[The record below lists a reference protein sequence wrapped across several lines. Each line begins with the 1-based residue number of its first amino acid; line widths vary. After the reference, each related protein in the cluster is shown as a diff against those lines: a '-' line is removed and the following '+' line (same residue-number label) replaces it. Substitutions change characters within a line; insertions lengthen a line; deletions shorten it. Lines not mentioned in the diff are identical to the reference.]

1 MERKKKMGRPTDDP
15 KGNDIRVRV
24 NDELYAKISE
34 YSEKHNIT
42 KAEAIRNILTQHLN
56 EK

>member
-1 MERKKKMGRPTDDP
+1 MEQKKKMGRPTDDP

-34 YSEKHNIT
+34 YSEKHTIT

>member
-1 MERKKKMGRPTDDP
+1 MGRPTGDP
-15 KGNDIRVRV
+15 KRNDIRVRV

>member
-1 MERKKKMGRPTDDP
+1 MEQKKKMGRPSGDP
-15 KGNDIRVRV
+15 KRNDIRVRV

>member
-1 MERKKKMGRPTDDP
+1 MEQKKKMGRPTDDP

-34 YSEKHNIT
+34 YSEKHNTT
-42 KAEAIRNILTQHLN
+42 KAEAIRNILTQKKN
-56 EK
+56 KK